1 MESTPNISLFIA
13 FSAGLL
19 SFLSPCILP
28 LIPAYISFITGISF
42 EAFSSAEGSRKLRRT
57 TVVHSLLFILGFSL
71 VFTLLGASATYA
83 GQFLQKYQFL
93 LAKVGGVIIII
104 LGIHL
109 TGIIN
114 LRFLQ
119 REKKVHLREKPL
131 GYLGTVLVGMTFAA
145 GWTPCIG
152 PILGSILIIASTS
165 QKVTSGVVLLS
176 FYSLGLALPFF
187 ASSLAISS
195 FLGYF
200 KRFRRHLRLVP
211 IISGILLIGIGVL
224 LVTDY
229 FSYLV
234 NLLNRLLPPSAQAG

>member
-13 FSAGLL
+13 FSAGLF

-28 LIPAYISFITGISF
+28 LIPSYISFITGISF
-42 EAFSSAEGSRKLRRT
+42 EAFSSTEERSKLRRT

-71 VFTLLGASATYA
+71 VFILLGASATYA
-83 GQFLQKYQFL
+83 GQLLQKYQYL
-93 LAKVGGVIIII
+93 LTKIGGVIIIV

-114 LRFLQ
+114 LKFLQ

-131 GYLGTVLVGMTFAA
+131 GYLGTVLVGMTFSA

-152 PILGSILIIASTS
+152 PILGSILIVASTS
-165 QKVTSGVVLLS
+165 QKVITGIALLS

-187 ASSLAISS
+187 ASSLAINS

-200 KRFRRHLRLVP
+200 KRFRPYLRWVP
-211 IISGILLIGIGVL
+211 LISGILLIGVGVM

-229 FSYLV
+229 FADLV
-234 NLLNRLLPPSAQAG
+234 NQLLRIFPPAA

>member
-1 MESTPNISLFIA
+1 MESTPSISLFIA
-13 FSAGLL
+13 FSAGFF

-28 LIPAYISFITGISF
+28 LIPSYISFITGISF
-42 EAFSSAEGSRKLRRT
+42 EAFSSGEETRKLRRT
-57 TVVHSLLFILGFSL
+57 TVIHSLLFIFGFSL
-71 VFTLLGASATYA
+71 VFILLGASATYA

-93 LAKVGGVIIII
+93 LTKVGGGIIII

-109 TGIIN
+109 TGLIN
-114 LRFLQ
+114 LKFLQ

-152 PILGSILIIASTS
+152 PILGSILIVASTS

-187 ASSLAISS
+187 ASSLAINS

-200 KRFRRHLRLVP
+200 KKFRSFLRLIP
-211 IISGILLIGIGVL
+211 LISGILLIGVGVL

-229 FSYLV
+229 FYYLV
-234 NLLNRLLPPSAQAG
+234 NLLNRLFPAPA

>member
-1 MESTPNISLFIA
+1 MI
-13 FSAGLL
+13 
-19 SFLSPCILP
+19 
-28 LIPAYISFITGISF
+28 
-42 EAFSSAEGSRKLRRT
+42 
-57 TVVHSLLFILGFSL
+57 HSLLFIFGFSL
-71 VFTLLGASATYA
+71 VFILLGASATYA
-83 GQFLQKYQFL
+83 GQLLQKYQFL

-109 TGIIN
+109 TGLIN
-114 LRFLQ
+114 LKFLQ

-152 PILGSILIIASTS
+152 PILGSILIVASTS
-165 QKVTSGVVLLS
+165 QKVTSGIILLS

-187 ASSLAISS
+187 ASSLAINS

-200 KRFRRHLRLVP
+200 KKIRPYLRLIP
-211 IISGILLIGIGVL
+211 IISGILLIGVGVL

-229 FSYLV
+229 FIYLV
-234 NLLNRLLPPSAQAG
+234 NLLIRLFPAPA

>member
-1 MESTPNISLFIA
+1 MESTPSISLFIA
-13 FSAGLL
+13 FSAGLF

-28 LIPAYISFITGISF
+28 LIPSYISFITGISF
-42 EAFSSAEGSRKLRRT
+42 EAFSSGEETRKLRRT
-57 TVVHSLLFILGFSL
+57 TVIHSLLFIFGFSL
-71 VFTLLGASATYA
+71 VFILLGASATYA

-93 LAKVGGVIIII
+93 LTKVGGVIIII

-114 LRFLQ
+114 LKFLQ

-152 PILGSILIIASTS
+152 PILGSILIVASTS
-165 QKVTSGVVLLS
+165 QKVTSGIILLS

-187 ASSLAISS
+187 ASSCW
-195 FLGYF
+195 
-200 KRFRRHLRLVP
+200 
-211 IISGILLIGIGVL
+211 
-224 LVTDY
+224 
-229 FSYLV
+229 
-234 NLLNRLLPPSAQAG
+234 

>member
-1 MESTPNISLFIA
+1 MESTPSISLFIA
-13 FSAGLL
+13 FSAGLF

-28 LIPAYISFITGISF
+28 LIPSYISFITGISF
-42 EAFSSAEGSRKLRRT
+42 ESFSSAEERSKLRRT
-57 TVVHSLLFILGFSL
+57 TVVHSLLFIFGFSL
-71 VFTLLGASATYA
+71 VFVLLGASATYA
-83 GQFLQKYQFL
+83 GQLLQKYQFL
-93 LAKVGGVIIII
+93 LAKIGGVIIII

-114 LRFLQ
+114 LKFLQ

-152 PILGSILIIASTS
+152 PILGSILIVASTS
-165 QKVTSGVVLLS
+165 QKVTSGIILLS

-187 ASSLAISS
+187 ASSLAINS

-200 KRFRRHLRLVP
+200 KKIRPYLRLIP
-211 IISGILLIGIGVL
+211 IISGILLIGVGVL

-229 FSYLV
+229 FTYLV
-234 NLLNRLLPPSAQAG
+234 SLLIRLFPPPA